1 MSHHC
6 CTHCQRPL
14 PSLRRNPKQQYCNK
28 SQCQKARKASWQKNK
43 MKTDPAY
50 RENQKR
56 AQNDWQKNH
65 PDYWKTYRDNHQE
78 YTDRNREN
86 TRERMQIKRQV
97 ASILNSF
104 AKMDA
109 FPLDCQ
115 RLSGYYVL
123 LPLGAMFAKMDAEV
137 SENHCIARKYTPRP
151 RPPCLQR
158 EDSMAFSIVAVV
170 AHNHG

>member
-1 MSHHC
+1 MSQHHC
-6 CTHCQRPL
+6 AHCHGPL
-14 PSLRRNPKQQYCNK
+14 PSLRRNPRQKYCSK
-28 SQCQKARKASWQKNK
+28 SVCQKARKAAWQKNK

-56 AQNDWQKNH
+56 AQKECQKNN

-78 YTDRNREN
+78 YTERNRKN

-109 FPLDCQ
+109 FPLDSQ

-123 LPLGAMFAKMDAEV
+123 LPLGEMFAKMDAKFLKV
-137 SENHCIARKYTPRP
+137 TVLQGDTPQDLHV
-151 RPPCLQR
+151 CK
-158 EDSMAFSIVAVV
+158 
-170 AHNHG
+170 